1 MYADTDIFIAILK
14 KHDRLKQPAIK
25 IFKAAEEGKI
35 KLLTSAATI
44 VEILFF
50 IYEYGI
56 QKHGKRILNDLFN
69 LKVEFVGLPSE
80 IGLEAVTLMDRYDA
94 TPLDAIHAVMAGA
107 EILSTDKVYDK
118 MALKRVNP
126 VVLASKL

>member
-14 KHDRLKQPAIK
+14 KRDRLKRPAIE

-35 KLLTSAATI
+35 KLSTSAATI
-44 VEILFF
+44 VEVLFF
-50 IYEYGI
+50 IYEYEI

-69 LKVEFVGLPSE
+69 LKVEFVSLPSE
-80 IGLEAVTLMDRYDA
+80 IGLEAVALMDRYDV

-107 EILSTDKVYDK
+107 EILSTDKAYDK
-118 MALKRVNP
+118 MGLKRVDP
-126 VVLASKL
+126 ADLTSKH